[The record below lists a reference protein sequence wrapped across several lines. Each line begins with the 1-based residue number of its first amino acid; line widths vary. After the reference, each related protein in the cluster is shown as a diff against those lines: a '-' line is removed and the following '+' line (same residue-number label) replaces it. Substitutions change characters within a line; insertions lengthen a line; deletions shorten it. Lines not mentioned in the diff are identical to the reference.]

1 MYRSS
6 GVALSLPSA
15 ALIFSLGTAVLEP
28 AATFTADRIATHRT
42 AWFCSPPFA
51 AATFFSPHAF
61 SEPTATFTA
70 DRMATHRAAGFC
82 NASLF
87 MEMPLFLLVLFFLRL
102 LTENHSYAACRAVL
116 PGFPYC
122 RAPLRPGNQALGTL
136 PPWEFL
142 PRNPPVKSA
151 PAAAAVPSSRSASL
165 CALAVDDGVPRWPRR
180 SPPQSYSPAWRQIDP
195 LRSPAA

>member
-87 MEMPLFLLVLFFLRL
+87 MEMPLFLLVLFF
-102 LTENHSYAACRAVL
+102 SGY
-116 PGFPYC
+116 
-122 RAPLRPGNQALGTL
+122 
-136 PPWEFL
+136 L
-142 PRNPPVKSA
+142 PRTIA
-151 PAAAAVPSSRSASL
+151 MRRAVPSCQGFLIAAPHS
-165 CALAVDDGVPRWPRR
+165 ALATRPWVRYRR
-180 SPPQSYSPAWRQIDP
+180 GSSSPEILP
-195 LRSPAA
+195 